1 MNKGLD
7 RFVDTKIGRAAVIV
21 AAPNEMH
28 LDDVIEEAWALRS
41 SGKWNNTDQTS
52 RTSALA
58 KGFICAITTDRFL
71 LAERRMRRLELRGFY
86 D

>member
-41 SGKWNNTDQTS
+41 SGK
-52 RTSALA
+52 
-58 KGFICAITTDRFL
+58 
-71 LAERRMRRLELRGFY
+71 
-86 D
+86 